1 MKKKKTAWI
10 VASLFAFVL
19 LIFPLLA
26 KGDVLVKKTSHTG
39 EVTMM
44 GQTKP
49 AKDEQGVIWL
59 AKDKMREDT
68 GLNSTIVRLDLNRI
82 FMIDNSAK
90 TYSEIE
96 LPVDLEKAF
105 PPEAKQMMQMMQ
117 VTATVT
123 DTGETQQ
130 IKGWNCKKYLAEITV
145 SMMGM
150 NMPTKMETWT
160 TKDIDIDLDL
170 YKKLYDV
177 TLLLN
182 PMIKDYIAEFEKM
195 QGFPVLTK
203 TSMTMMGTETK
214 SQEEVISVE
223 KKDAPAGTYDLP
235 QGLTKVPYNPFR
247 QER

>member
-1 MKKKKTAWI
+1 MTKKKTLLI

-19 LIFPLLA
+19 LLSPILA
-26 KGDVLVKKTSHTG
+26 KGDVLVKKTTHTD

-49 AKDEQGVIWL
+49 AKDEQGVIWMT
-59 AKDKMREDT
+59 KDKMREDT
-68 GLNSTIVRLDLNRI
+68 GLNSTIIRLDLNRI

-96 LPVDLEKAF
+96 LPVDLEKAL
-105 PPEAKQMMQMMQ
+105 PPEAKQMLQMMQ

-130 IKGWNCKKYLAEITV
+130 IRGWNCKKYLAEITF

-150 NMPTKMETWT
+150 NIPTKMEMWT
-160 TKDIDIDLDL
+160 TKDVDIDLDL
-170 YKKLYDV
+170 YKKFSNE

-182 PMIKDYIAEFEKM
+182 MIPKESTAEFQKM
-195 QGFPVLTK
+195 EGFPVLTK
-203 TSMTMMGTETK
+203 TSQTMMGTETK

-247 QER
+247 QGR